1 MASGGFKLAGE
12 KQIGP
17 VVAFANYIYN
27 TAEGGGI
34 LIPEQ
39 ILDAE
44 ALVPGR
50 PLVAFNGRQRRRP
63 ARSRSAAAGTMR
75 LVRMSGMGLSH

>member
-1 MASGGFKLAGE
+1 VAGGGFKLAGE

-17 VVAFANYIYN
+17 VVAFANYVYN
-27 TAEGGGI
+27 TAESGGS

-50 PLVAFNGRQRRRP
+50 PLAAFNVP
-63 ARSRSAAAGTMR
+63 TT
-75 LVRMSGMGLSH
+75 